1 MDNHCIK
8 REDVS
13 GVPVE
18 GRAQQLAAAIQLAT
32 QMVSEKDDI
41 IEELKHKSNLL
52 DDIIGEQDRIIYEQD
67 RLIERKLLELAQLN
81 HQLRETNMC
90 SSAVSTPASPP
101 EVASVV
107 NALGVSPVTNTLATV
122 PAVIAPAAD
131 HLAPD
136 SSFASASADA
146 DSDAT
151 NAASSKGKK
160 SPSEIRRQRLRS
172 RTVTE
177 RLIKK
182 KQGDSLD
189 N

>member
-1 MDNHCIK
+1 MDNYCIK
-8 REDVS
+8 REDVT

-41 IEELKHKSNLL
+41 IEELKHKSGLL
-52 DDIIGEQDRIIYEQD
+52 DSIIKEQDRTIYEQD

-81 HQLRETNMC
+81 HQLRETSMC
-90 SSAVSTPASPP
+90 GSAVNTPAPP
-101 EVASVV
+101 LPSEVASIV
-107 NALGVSPVTNTLATV
+107 NALGVSPVTNTLAAV

-131 HLAPD
+131 RLAPGF
-136 SSFASASADA
+136 SVASASADV
-146 DSDAT
+146 DAT
-151 NAASSKGKK
+151 NAASTKEKK
-160 SPSEIRRQRLRS
+160 SLSAIRRQRLRV

-177 RLIKK
+177 RQIKK
-182 KQGDSLD
+182 KQGNRLE